1 MKYTVVKYMTN
12 TIIIALISLMR
23 RPFPHFTL
31 LLFIRKY
38 CMLHTPAS
46 RSQNCFNLN
55 KFIKML
61 QHIIKHLT
69 VKVFDKMYL
78 VFADKV

>member
-1 MKYTVVKYMTN
+1 
-12 TIIIALISLMR
+12 
-23 RPFPHFTL
+23 
-31 LLFIRKY
+31 
-38 CMLHTPAS
+38 MLHTPAS